1 MSITSR
7 MDKQVNTCSQILYN
21 NVKKKKQTTTAIC
34 INLSK
39 KKPKISTHE
48 FLCVQTQAR

>member
-21 NVKKKKQTTTAIC
+21 NVKKKKTTTAIC

-39 KKPKISTHE
+39 KKPKVSTHE